1 MSMPNVIITPHI
13 GFYTKEAEAEIIK
26 TTIEN
31 IKGFVNGFPQ
41 NLVK

>member
-1 MSMPNVIITPHI
+1 MPNVIITPHI
-13 GFYTKEAEAEIIK
+13 AFYSKEAEYEIIK

-31 IKGFVNGFPQ
+31 IKGFIFQNFQ